1 MRRLV
6 KAVTSLTYTSP
17 LPSTSLR
24 VMLNIFASGL
34 QVHLYSVN
42 VVVENG
48 DLLFLH
54 LLFLSCY
61 VVCKY
66 LIFGL
71 LTQNYTIIY
80 FRHSCGG

>member
-1 MRRLV
+1 MRILV
-6 KAVTSLTYTSP
+6 KAVTSLTYTSQ

-34 QVHLYSVN
+34 RLYSVN
-42 VVVENG
+42 IVVENG

>member
-1 MRRLV
+1 MRILV
-6 KAVTSLTYTSP
+6 KAITSLTHTSQ

-34 QVHLYSVN
+34 RLYSVN
-42 VVVENG
+42 IVVENG

-54 LLFLSCY
+54 LLFLSCF

-66 LIFGL
+66 LMFGL
-71 LTQNYTIIY
+71 LAQNFTIIN
-80 FRHSCGG
+80 FRHSCSA

>member
-1 MRRLV
+1 MRILV

-24 VMLNIFASGL
+24 VMLNIFASRL
-34 QVHLYSVN
+34 QIRLYSVN
-42 VVVENG
+42 IVVENG

-54 LLFLSCY
+54 LLFLSSY

-66 LIFGL
+66 LMFGL